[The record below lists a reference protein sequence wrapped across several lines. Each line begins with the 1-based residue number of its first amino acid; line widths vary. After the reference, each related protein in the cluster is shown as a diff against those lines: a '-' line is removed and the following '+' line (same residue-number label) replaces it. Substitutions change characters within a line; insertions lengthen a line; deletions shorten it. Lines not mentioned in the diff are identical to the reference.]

1 VKSKLSKQLLTELQ
15 TAVEDGAVEV
25 GDPMPPQCVQRR
37 WIAVKARVL
46 HFKERWAD
54 SSRLGHILVFIL
66 EANTIQALP
75 NLRYLFFYL

>member
-1 VKSKLSKQLLTELQ
+1 LLTELQ

-25 GDPMPPQCVQRR
+25 GHPMPLQCVQRR

-46 HFKERWAD
+46 HFEERWD

-66 EANTIQALP
+66 
-75 NLRYLFFYL
+75 

>member
-1 VKSKLSKQLLTELQ
+1 VKPKLSKQLLTELQ

-25 GDPMPPQCVQRR
+25 GHPMPLQCVQRR

-46 HFKERWAD
+46 HFEERWD

-66 EANTIQALP
+66 KANTIQALP
-75 NLRYLFFYL
+75 NLLSIL